1 MIVKGVIDEDF
12 VNYKKASMTIEM
24 PCCNFK
30 CGKEYCQ
37 NSPLATQPSIEVSG
51 KSLVKRYINNPITHS
66 VVFAGLDPMDSW
78 EDLWYLIC
86 EFRHYTLDDIVIYT
100 GYTEEEVY
108 NKRYIMSNLR
118 QFPNIIIKFGR
129 FIPNQKPHYD
139 EVLGINLI
147 SDNQYA
153 KRIS

>member
-1 MIVKGVIDEDF
+1 MLIAF
-12 VNYKKASMTIEM
+12 PYCT
-24 PCCNFK
+24 FK
-30 CGKEYCQ
+30 CNKECGLNVCQ
-37 NSPLATQPSIEVSG
+37 NNELT
-51 KSLVKRYINNPITHS
+51 KSKNIDISSKKIVDRYLNNNMTHAI
-66 VVFAGLDPMDSW
+66 VCGGLEPFDSW

-139 EVLGINLI
+139 EVLGVKLI